1 MKMIHN
7 RKINGYLIIDNWYSE
22 EEEYCVWKELDFYQ
36 TTELEK
42 GEETIG
48 DTIATND
55 KDEPLGKHLRIHLD
69 TLYKEQFKKQ
79 SHILRLS
86 TKIQND
92 TFHKKV
98 LEANPIYGRN
108 FTATNYDHNLISYYE
123 DKHFYKPHIDSFLW
137 TMLIWF
143 YKEPKNFKGGELV
156 FVDSKEII
164 ELKHNR
170 MILFPS
176 YFLHEVTPIHINEEF
191 KKGDGRYTITK
202 FLNYR

>member
-7 RKINGYLIIDNWYSE
+7 RKMNNYLIIDKWYSE

-42 GEETIG
+42 GEETIIAKG
-48 DTIATND
+48 DD
-55 KDEPLGKHLRIHLD
+55 GEPLGKHLRIHLNS
-69 TLYKEQFKKQ
+69 LYNPQFRNK

-86 TKIQND
+86 TKIQNE

-108 FTATNYDHNLISYYE
+108 FTSTNHDYNLISYYE

-143 YKEPKNFKGGELV
+143 YKKPKNFTGGELV
-156 FVDSKEII
+156 FVDRKEII

-176 YFLHEVTPIHINEEF
+176 YFLHEVTPIQVNKDF